1 MASTLERLHC
11 RNRFNQLILQLQVD
25 WPNERK
31 LRQVI
36 ALGNEVTICFVR
48 SVFRV
53 LAYKTVE
60 A

>member
-11 RNRFNQLILQLQVD
+11 RNRFNQLILQVD